1 MTRAEEYRLSRY
13 QEFGQLREEKT
24 MQLVR
29 DQDNGRIGVKK
40 VVSSELQSV
49 YLFLKQHSGNYIPQI
64 YECISDGDKL
74 IVVEEYLTGKNLEE
88 WMQEGKRF
96 DIQEAAQ
103 IICELCR
110 ALKPLHDANPP
121 LICRDLKTENV
132 MLTADGRIK
141 LIDFN
146 IARRYEPGKKRD
158 TVMMGT
164 QGFAAPEQ
172 FGFSQTDARTDI
184 YALGVLFNYL
194 LIGKLPVEEL
204 AAGIPGRLIRRC
216 IAMNPDDRYQSVDEL
231 SDDMRK
237 NDLYF
242 GKTMEKRA
250 LYEQK
255 YQGMRQ
261 KASQD
266 TGDAWWKI
274 PGFRSNNVWKMA
286 CAALGYLFLSVL
298 CFSMTVT
305 SKDGSQMTG
314 MQLYINRICI
324 FASQIGSIFVIG
336 NYRGIRE
343 KIPFLNPQN
352 KILRILLDVVIY
364 CVLVI
369 LAACIAAVF
378 D

>member
-13 QEFGQLREEKT
+13 QELGQLREEKT

-96 DIQEAAQ
+96 DIQEVAQ

-146 IARRYEPGKKRD
+146 IAR
-158 TVMMGT
+158 
-164 QGFAAPEQ
+164 
-172 FGFSQTDARTDI
+172 RTDI

-231 SDDMRK
+231 SEDMRK

-324 FASQIGSIFVIG
+324 FASQIGSVFVIG

-369 LAACIAAVF
+369 LAACIATVF